1 MNNKIFKA
9 IVNLSNI
16 GNLKIALNELGDG
29 ELSDRIGI
37 MLVDEHEILTRQ
49 NISIPKL
56 IKLIQ
61 EEYENRRNIVIK
73 NITNIDNFS
82 GRIYANINY
91 DRVKFSKI
99 ENDTKESDDL
109 RNYPDE
115 EYKYP
120 VISDTYKEGSV
131 SVSFIDYNGNT
142 KDIFD
147 YDTVNLINND
157 KLQC

>member
-16 GNLKIALNELGDG
+16 NNLKIALNELGDS

-56 IKLIQ
+56 IKLI
-61 EEYENRRNIVIK
+61 ETEYENRRNIVVK

-82 GRIYANINY
+82 GRIYANITY

-99 ENDTKESDDL
+99 ENDTKESSDL

-115 EYKYP
+115 EYKYL
-120 VISDTYKEGSV
+120 VVTDICKEGSV
-131 SVSFIDYNGNT
+131 STTFIDYNGDT
-142 KDIFD
+142 KNIFD
-147 YDTVNLINND
+147 YDTINLLNND
-157 KLQC
+157 ELQC